1 MTVVT
6 EVFNLITQMTQDN
19 PTLNLLMLMVIVWTT
34 GVICRKIHQPA
45 VLGELTAGI
54 IFGPAFLGLIA
65 PNEMLKV
72 LSELGV
78 FFLMFYAGLETNP
91 LDLKSY
97 RRQSLL
103 IGFSGFLIPFVLA
116 YLVCIPFDLPLGQ
129 SLFIALGL
137 SITAIAVSA
146 RVLHDL
152 NLTSHRVTP
161 VIIGASIIDD
171 VLALSLF
178 TAIID
183 IGSKQGEINWLL
195 FAMTMV
201 KVIAFFLVAIC
212 IGLWLYPKIGKYF
225 STRQSKGF
233 TFALIMALLFGFLAE
248 LAGLH
253 IIIGAYMAGLFVRE
267 GVVSQELLTKIT
279 DRFVAITY
287 GFLGPV
293 FFVSLS
299 FHVTFEILQT
309 HLLLTI
315 VLLLTA
321 VIGKLLGAGG
331 GALLSGMNYKEA
343 TVIGLA
349 MNGRGAVELVV
360 ASIGLQ
366 LGLINDHI
374 FSILVFVAFVTT
386 SMPPISLKLFLDK
399 NSLEK

>member
-1 MTVVT
+1 M
-6 EVFNLITQMTQDN
+6 ESLINIIAQMTQNN

-34 GVICRKIHQPA
+34 GVICRIIHQPP

-65 PNEMLKV
+65 PNEMLTI

-91 LDLKSY
+91 LDLKKF
-97 RRQSLL
+97 RRHSCFVG
-103 IGFSGFLIPFVLA
+103 IAGFLIPFVVA
-116 YLVCIPFDLPLGQ
+116 YFACQLFALPLIQ
-129 SLFIALGL
+129 SLFISLGL
-137 SITAIAVSA
+137 SITAIAVNA

-152 NLTSHRVTP
+152 ELTKHRVTP

-171 VLALSLF
+171 VLALSFF
-178 TAIID
+178 TAIVD
-183 IGSKQGEINWLL
+183 IGTNDGGINWLQ
-195 FAMTMV
+195 FAFTMG
-201 KVIAFFLVAIC
+201 KVIAFFAAAIG
-212 IGLWLYPKIGKYF
+212 IGLWLYPKIGKHF
-225 STRQSKGF
+225 SFRSSKGF
-233 TFALIMALLFGFLAE
+233 TFALIMALMFGVLAE

-267 GVVSQELLTKIT
+267 GVVSQELMTKIS

-299 FHVTFEILQT
+299 FHVTFSIFKT
-309 HLLLTI
+309 HLLLTL
-315 VLLLTA
+315 VLLLA
-321 VIGKLLGAGG
+321 AIIGKLLGAGA
-331 GALLSGMNYKEA
+331 GALASGMNGKEA

-366 LGLINDHI
+366 FGLITDEI
-374 FSILVFVAFVTT
+374 FSILVLIAFVTT
-386 SMPPISLKLFLDK
+386 SMPPITMKFYLDRISYK
-399 NSLEK
+399 FET